1 MYVYIYTNI
10 FIYIYIYLG
19 IYICCIYMFINIVA
33 EMFNGGC
40 KSIIVCSININC
52 FKEM

>member
-10 FIYIYIYLG
+10 YIYIC

>member
-10 FIYIYIYLG
+10 FIYIYIC

>member
-10 FIYIYIYLG
+10 YIYIYIC